1 MTVPEATTQSLHR
14 IWRRADVMAASLAIN
29 VLALALPIA
38 ILQTYD
44 RVIRHQSLSTLI
56 VLTLAVTAAGVFEF
70 ALRVLRARIMS
81 AEGARY
87 DHRENTGA
95 LGRLLAT
102 DIVAFK
108 KDAAGTHAEQ
118 FQAIQAVRTFYCQ
131 AGALLADVPFLFV
144 FLALIAVIAGWMVVV
159 PLFLFAA
166 FGALGVFAARKL
178 MIETG
183 RREQGDVKR
192 HNLLI
197 EAIGG
202 IATVKA
208 LGLEAVMQRRHERLQ
223 EECADA
229 FGAIAR
235 VTAHMQSI
243 ASELAQ
249 AASIL
254 TVVAGAVAVV
264 NGALTVG
271 GLAATTILT
280 GRLLQ
285 PVLKGLGLWARYPF
299 IRLAEQK
306 IQRMDD
312 MTPIIAG
319 TQPLSRRNAPLT
331 FDKVSFRYEGGDRDV
346 VSNVSLFVPPRAYI
360 GITGNTSSG
369 RSTLLKLASGLL
381 TPTAGSIRYDD
392 VPLCLYDPQEM
403 RRQIALMPAS
413 PTIYAGTFLE
423 NLTLFEDGAVKRRAL
438 ALCRVLGLENYVA
451 RLNRGLE
458 TPLSGVGDTPS
469 GVAQQ
474 ISIARLLARKPR
486 VVLFDTANAALDH
499 DADKRLLDYFTRRKG
514 RLAAVFVTD
523 RPSYL
528 RICDTI
534 YEMVDGRL
542 TLRTQAALEGS
553 RHATVGLRA

>member
-1 MTVPEATTQSLHR
+1 
-14 IWRRADVMAASLAIN
+14 MAASLAIN

-56 VLTLAVTAAGVFEF
+56 VLMLAVAIAGAFEF
-70 ALRVLRARIMS
+70 TLRVLRARIMS

-87 DHRENTGA
+87 DHRESTRA
-95 LGRLLAT
+95 LERLLAT
-102 DIVAFK
+102 DITAFK
-108 KDAAGTHAEQ
+108 QDAAGTHAER
-118 FQAIQAVRTFYCQ
+118 FQAIQAVRMFYCQ

-144 FLALIAVIAGWMVVV
+144 FLALIAVIAGWMAVV
-159 PLFLFAA
+159 PLLLFAA
-166 FGALGVFAARKL
+166 FGALGLFAARRL

-235 VTAHMQSI
+235 VTAQMQSI

-254 TVVAGAVAVV
+254 TVVVGAVAVV
-264 NGALTVG
+264 NGALTIG

-306 IQRMDD
+306 IERMDD
-312 MTPIIAG
+312 LMRPIVG
-319 TQPLSRRNAPLT
+319 TQAFPRRGAPLT
-331 FDKVSFRYEGGDRDV
+331 FDKVAFRYEGGDRDV
-346 VSNVSLFVPPRAYI
+346 VSNVSLFVPPRGYI

-381 TPTAGSIRYDD
+381 TPTAGGIRYDD
-392 VPLCLYDPQEM
+392 VPLCIYDPQEL

-499 DADKRLLDYFTRRKG
+499 EADKRLLDYFTRRKG

-542 TLRTQAALEGS
+542 TLRTQNASERSPRAAG
-553 RHATVGLRA
+553 GLRA